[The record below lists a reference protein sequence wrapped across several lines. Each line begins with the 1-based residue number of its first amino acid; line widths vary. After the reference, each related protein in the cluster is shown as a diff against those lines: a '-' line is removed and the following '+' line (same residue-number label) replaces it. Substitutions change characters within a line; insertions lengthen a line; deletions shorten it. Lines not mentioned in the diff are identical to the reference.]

1 MLLKSV
7 GRPRSASPAGRA
19 ATASKVSRSAQ
30 VLYRASRRANS
41 RSSTGVLD
49 GSLRFDDRLAR
60 SHLDDLEMLDL
71 GVEAREELP
80 VARVV
85 TGPLVVL
92 SREGLDGLDRIPQGK
107 GREFDFGA
115 LVLTEEPRAAVPG
128 RAGVVGQTRLLQILD
143 VGLLLRFPHRP
154 TPHSRDHRVLLA
166 VNSIGIDP
174 GSAVTTSPPPAGA
187 DREATE

>member
-1 MLLKSV
+1 
-7 GRPRSASPAGRA
+7 
-19 ATASKVSRSAQ
+19 
-30 VLYRASRRANS
+30 
-41 RSSTGVLD
+41 
-49 GSLRFDDRLAR
+49 
-60 SHLDDLEMLDL
+60 MLDL

-92 SREGLDGLDRIPQGK
+92 SREGLDGLDRISQGK
-107 GREFDFGA
+107 GREFDFGT

-154 TPHSRDHRVLLA
+154 TPHSRDHRVLLVSTVRDRSGFGGHDIA
-166 VNSIGIDP
+166 
-174 GSAVTTSPPPAGA
+174 SARGA
-187 DREATE
+187 DREATECTPRCRGPAASCGRRASRPWPARCAPWTMTRNS